1 MPSLLRVTAALLIA
15 PFIILGSH
23 APAHAEANA
32 TCGPAAFAELID
44 ETGEYLRGVSAR
56 TGPDLRRKFQEL
68 ARARGLR
75 SDEAE
80 DRGYELIQDQKTA
93 SYDTSARKLLME
105 LDGLGAVDE
114 ETATCAKLERLKTVT
129 RELRAITEAKVAH
142 VDKRLDDVLATGSA
156 RDNQQPTAP
165 QASAAKPTTR
175 PPAPPE
181 SARTQATPPAATRP
195 APEVAGNWRTSTT
208 SNSALDQTGSTP
220 LAEALP
226 PRAALPP
233 RITYS
238 SEEISQAGRGLF
250 GSLSAGL
257 ASVIRHAFETY
268 GEPNGYILGTEGGG
282 ALLAGF
288 SYGKGRLHTK
298 MSAPE
303 AVYWQGP
310 SLGYDLGLTGS
321 RVMFL
326 VYNLKEPDDIFRRY
340 GGIGG
345 SAYVVGGVGLTF
357 HMRGP
362 IVLAPIRTGLGLRIG
377 ANIGYLKF
385 TPERSLNPF

>member
-32 TCGPAAFAELID
+32 ACGPAAFAELID

-68 ARARGLR
+68 ARARGWR

-165 QASAAKPTTR
+165 QA
-175 PPAPPE
+175 
-181 SARTQATPPAATRP
+181 
-195 APEVAGNWRTSTT
+195 
-208 SNSALDQTGSTP
+208 L
-220 LAEALP
+220 
-226 PRAALPP
+226 
-233 RITYS
+233 
-238 SEEISQAGRGLF
+238 
-250 GSLSAGL
+250 SL
-257 ASVIRHAFETY
+257 IH
-268 GEPNGYILGTEGGG
+268 I
-282 ALLAGF
+282 
-288 SYGKGRLHTK
+288 
-298 MSAPE
+298 
-303 AVYWQGP
+303 
-310 SLGYDLGLTGS
+310 
-321 RVMFL
+321 
-326 VYNLKEPDDIFRRY
+326 
-340 GGIGG
+340 
-345 SAYVVGGVGLTF
+345 
-357 HMRGP
+357 
-362 IVLAPIRTGLGLRIG
+362 
-377 ANIGYLKF
+377 
-385 TPERSLNPF
+385 